1 MIFVIL
7 NILFAV
13 FLIWFTMMID
23 VKSDEDRIRPL
34 INITLFTSVVAL
46 FNAASIMISFFN
58 NTRISSVMGTLMLL
72 MGALLSVN
80 FTLYCLMYPK
90 FKSNFLTLLF
100 QIIFIGGAVYI
111 LFFQF
116 DSLVVT
122 QEQGMII
129 TGKPMDLPITI
140 EGVPQLTWMDLYY
153 VVYIGFLPFI
163 GALSLLI
170 KIATGANVVYKQQTL
185 FNFFSVLI
193 VWGSFGLLYWASKS
207 FPSFAMYDTL
217 FTAGLVLMVLMLYKS
232 VTLSEAFDVK
242 TALVSLAKFF
252 YTFLFEAILAGLLF
266 AFLLPLKED
275 QSSRFVLLYIA
286 GVLIILFVGYNL
298 AKFINGRNKNYDS
311 KYSRRLEEKLANI
324 DYEDSSDVVTQNVVN
339 ILQETL
345 DTSSVEIFIE
355 LKERFLSVAY
365 SSSGLEIELP
375 LDTNAFDLLLNANRS
390 VVFKSHIESDHIYQG
405 VQNELNGLFEKTK
418 SEALILLRE
427 GRHIFG
433 VLFLGAKR
441 NGGAYSDYDFETFQN
456 LYSYFFV
463 IGYYMKN
470 IANESVV
477 GTVIRELQMSG
488 QIIQSIQENIDII
501 NNPKVDV
508 GYISVSAHNLGGEFV
523 DFIRLTDERYI
534 MVIGDVSGKGIN
546 ASMSM
551 VILKSLIRTFLSET
565 KDFKEL
571 VQKVNYFIR
580 MNLPKGTFLA
590 GLFALVDFRENTMYY
605 INCGV
610 PALFMYNQAYN
621 NVIEIQGDG
630 RILGFVKDVS
640 KAVKVKKVKL
650 NPGDIIVACTDGLID
665 SESLR
670 GEPFGKDRVQKS
682 IHENMAYPADKMAKF
697 LHSELLEFTS
707 KELEDDLSVIAV
719 KYLKNIKA

>member
-1 MIFVIL
+1 MIFVLL

-13 FLIWFTMMID
+13 FLIWFTMKVD
-23 VKSDEDRIRPL
+23 VKTDDGRIKPL

-46 FNAASIMISFFN
+46 FNAICIMISLFN
-58 NTRISSVMGTLMLL
+58 NAKIASVFGTLMLL
-72 MGALLSVN
+72 MGVMLSVN

-90 FKSNFLTLLF
+90 FKSNFLTVFF
-100 QIIFIGGAVYI
+100 QVVFIGVGVYI

-116 DSLVVT
+116 GSISVTRNAGLVI
-122 QEQGMII
+122 Q
-129 TGKPMDLPITI
+129 GKPLNLPISI
-140 EGVPQLTWMDLYY
+140 VGMPPITWMDAYY
-153 VVYIGFLPFI
+153 AVFIVLLPFI
-163 GALSLLI
+163 GALTLLI
-170 KIATGANVVYKQQTL
+170 KMATGANVVYKQQT
-185 FNFFSVLI
+185 FFTLLSVLI
-193 VWGSFGLLYWASKS
+193 IWCSFAVLYWVSKS
-207 FPSFAMYDTL
+207 FESFVMYDTL

-232 VTLSEAFDVK
+232 VTLGESFDVK
-242 TALVSLAKFF
+242 SVLISLGRFF

-266 AFLLPLKED
+266 AVLLPLKTE
-275 QSSRFVLLYIA
+275 RPANFVFLYLLGIW
-286 GVLIILFVGYNL
+286 VILLVGYNF
-298 AKFINGRNKNYDS
+298 AKFIRSRNKNHDS
-311 KYSRRLEEKLANI
+311 KYSRRLEEKLASI
-324 DYEDSSDVVTQNVVN
+324 DFEESSDVVTENVVN

-345 DTSSVEIFIE
+345 DTSSLEIMIE
-355 LKERFLSVAY
+355 LKERYLSTVY
-365 SSSGLEIELP
+365 SSTGMNLEFP

-390 VVFKSHIESDHIYQG
+390 VVFKSHVESDHVYQG
-405 VQNELNGLFEKTK
+405 VHDELISMFEKTK
-418 SEALILLRE
+418 CEAMILLRE

-488 QIIQSIQENIDII
+488 QIIQSIQENIDVIH
-501 NNPKVDV
+501 NPKVDV

-523 DFIRLTDERYI
+523 DFIRLTEDRYI

-590 GLFALVDFRENTMYY
+590 GLFALIDFHENTMYY

-630 RILGFVKDVS
+630 RVLGFVKDVS
-640 KAVKVKKVKL
+640 KVVKVKKVKL

-697 LHSELLEFTS
+697 LHAELLEFTS

-719 KYLKNIKA
+719 KYLKNPKV

>member
-1 MIFVIL
+1 
-7 NILFAV
+7 
-13 FLIWFTMMID
+13 
-23 VKSDEDRIRPL
+23 
-34 INITLFTSVVAL
+34 
-46 FNAASIMISFFN
+46 
-58 NTRISSVMGTLMLL
+58 
-72 MGALLSVN
+72 
-80 FTLYCLMYPK
+80 
-90 FKSNFLTLLF
+90 
-100 QIIFIGGAVYI
+100 
-111 LFFQF
+111 
-116 DSLVVT
+116 
-122 QEQGMII
+122 
-129 TGKPMDLPITI
+129 
-140 EGVPQLTWMDLYY
+140 
-153 VVYIGFLPFI
+153 
-163 GALSLLI
+163 
-170 KIATGANVVYKQQTL
+170 
-185 FNFFSVLI
+185 
-193 VWGSFGLLYWASKS
+193 
-207 FPSFAMYDTL
+207 
-217 FTAGLVLMVLMLYKS
+217 MVLMLYKS

-242 TALVSLAKFF
+242 SSLISLAKFF

-266 AFLLPLKED
+266 ALLLPLREN
-275 QSSRFVLLYIA
+275 QSSKFVLFYLA
-286 GVLIILFVGYNL
+286 GVLVILFVGYNL
-298 AKFINGRNKNYDS
+298 AKFINSRSKNHDS

-345 DTSSVEIFIE
+345 DTSSVEILIE

-365 SSSGLEIELP
+365 SSTGLEIELP

-390 VVFKSHIESDHIYQG
+390 VVFKSHVESDHIYQG
-405 VQNELNGLFEKTK
+405 VQSELMGLFEKTK
-418 SEALILLRE
+418 TEALILLRE

-433 VLFLGAKR
+433 VLFLGPKR
-441 NGGAYSDYDFETFQN
+441 NGGAYSDYDFEAFQN

-523 DFIRLTDERYI
+523 DFIRLTEDRYI

-551 VILKSLIRTFLSET
+551 VILKSLIRTFLGET

-630 RILGFVKDVS
+630 RVLGFVKDVS
-640 KAVKVKKVKL
+640 KIVKVKKVKL

-719 KYLKNIKA
+719 KYLKNPKV

>member
-1 MIFVIL
+1 MIFVLL

-13 FLIWFTMMID
+13 FLIWFTMKVD
-23 VKSDEDRIRPL
+23 VKTDDGRIRPL

-46 FNAASIMISFFN
+46 FNGMCVMIGLFN
-58 NTRISSVMGTLMLL
+58 NEKITSLMGNIMLL
-72 MGALLSVN
+72 MGVMLSVN
-80 FTLYCLMYPK
+80 FFLYCVMYPK
-90 FKSNFLTLLF
+90 FKSNFFTIFLQVVFVGLGLF
-100 QIIFIGGAVYI
+100 IV
-111 LFFQF
+111 FFQV
-116 DSLVVT
+116 DSVT
-122 QEQGMII
+122 VTKATGMII
-129 TGKPMDLPITI
+129 KGNPLNISLPIA
-140 EGVPQLTWMDLYY
+140 GLPAFTWIDVYY
-153 VVYIGFLPFI
+153 AVFIGFLPFI
-163 GALSLLI
+163 AAFSLFIKMLI
-170 KIATGANVVYKQQTL
+170 GANVVYKQQT
-185 FNFFSVLI
+185 FFTLLSVFILWI
-193 VWGSFGLLYWASKS
+193 SFGFFYWVSSS
-207 FPSFAMYDTL
+207 FDAFSMYNTL
-217 FTAGLVLMVLMLYKS
+217 FTSGLVLMVLMLYRS
-232 VTLSEAFDVK
+232 VTLAESFDVK
-242 TALVSLAKFF
+242 TVLISAGRFL
-252 YTFLFEAILAGLLF
+252 YTFLIEAVLAGFLF
-266 AFLLPLKED
+266 AVLLPLRED
-275 QSSRFVLLYIA
+275 RPFYFGLVYLLGVFVILIA
-286 GVLIILFVGYNL
+286 GYNL
-298 AKFINGRNKNYDS
+298 AKFIKGRNKNYDS
-311 KYSRRLEEKLANI
+311 KYSRRLEERLASI
-324 DYEDSSDVVTQNVVN
+324 DFEESSDVVTENVVN

-345 DTSSVEIFIE
+345 DTSSLEIMIE
-355 LKERFLSVAY
+355 LKEKYLSTVY
-365 SSSGLEIELP
+365 SSTGMNIEVP
-375 LDTNAFDLLLNANRS
+375 LNTSAFDLLLNANRS
-390 VVFKSHIESDHIYQG
+390 VVFKSQVDSDHVYQG
-405 VQNELNGLFEKTK
+405 VHDELIALFEKTK
-418 SEALILLRE
+418 TEAMILLRE

-463 IGYYMKN
+463 VGYYMKN

-488 QIIQSIQENIDII
+488 QIIQSIQENIDVI

-523 DFIRLTDERYI
+523 DFIRLTEERYI

-590 GLFALVDFRENTMYY
+590 GLFALIDFHENTMYY

-630 RILGFVKDVS
+630 RVLGFVKDVS

-697 LHSELLEFTS
+697 MHTELLEFTS

-719 KYLKNIKA
+719 KYLKNPKV

>member
-1 MIFVIL
+1 M
-7 NILFAV
+7 
-13 FLIWFTMMID
+13 
-23 VKSDEDRIRPL
+23 K
-34 INITLFTSVVAL
+34 
-46 FNAASIMISFFN
+46 
-58 NTRISSVMGTLMLL
+58 
-72 MGALLSVN
+72 
-80 FTLYCLMYPK
+80 
-90 FKSNFLTLLF
+90 
-100 QIIFIGGAVYI
+100 
-111 LFFQF
+111 
-116 DSLVVT
+116 
-122 QEQGMII
+122 
-129 TGKPMDLPITI
+129 
-140 EGVPQLTWMDLYY
+140 
-153 VVYIGFLPFI
+153 
-163 GALSLLI
+163 
-170 KIATGANVVYKQQTL
+170 
-185 FNFFSVLI
+185 
-193 VWGSFGLLYWASKS
+193 
-207 FPSFAMYDTL
+207 
-217 FTAGLVLMVLMLYKS
+217 
-232 VTLSEAFDVK
+232 
-242 TALVSLAKFF
+242 
-252 YTFLFEAILAGLLF
+252 
-266 AFLLPLKED
+266 
-275 QSSRFVLLYIA
+275 
-286 GVLIILFVGYNL
+286 
-298 AKFINGRNKNYDS
+298 
-311 KYSRRLEEKLANI
+311 
-324 DYEDSSDVVTQNVVN
+324 
-339 ILQETL
+339 ETL
-345 DTSSVEIFIE
+345 DSSSVEILIE
-355 LKERFLSVAY
+355 LKERYLSTAY
-365 SSSGLEIELP
+365 SSTGMSIEVP
-375 LDTNAFDLLLNANRS
+375 LDTNAFDLLLNAKRS
-390 VVFKSHIESDHIYQG
+390 VVFKSQVESDHVYQG
-405 VQNELNGLFEKTK
+405 VHDELMSLFEKTK

-433 VLFLGAKR
+433 ALFLGAKH
-441 NGGAYSDYDFETFQN
+441 NGGSYSDYDFETFQN

-463 IGYYMKN
+463 VGYYMKN

-488 QIIQSIQENIDII
+488 QIIQSIQENIDVIH
-501 NNPKVDV
+501 NPKVDV

-523 DFIRLTDERYI
+523 DFIRLTEDRYI

-630 RILGFVKDVS
+630 RVLGFVKDVS
-640 KAVKVKKVKL
+640 KILKVKKVKL

-697 LHSELLEFTS
+697 LHAELLEFTS

-719 KYLKNIKA
+719 KYLKNPKV

>member
-1 MIFVIL
+1 
-7 NILFAV
+7 
-13 FLIWFTMMID
+13 MMID

-46 FNAASIMISFFN
+46 FNAATIMVSFFN
-58 NTRISSVMGTLMLL
+58 NTKVSSVMGTLMLF

-80 FTLYCLMYPK
+80 FVLYCLMYPK
-90 FKSNFLTLLF
+90 FKSNFLTVLF
-100 QIIFIGGAVYI
+100 QIIFIGGAVYV
-111 LFFQF
+111 LFFNF
-116 DSLVVT
+116 GSLTVT
-122 QEQGMII
+122 QEQGLVI
-129 TGKPMDLPITI
+129 TGKVLDLPITI
-140 EGVPQLTWMDLYY
+140 EGVDQITWMDLYY
-153 VVYIGFLPFI
+153 VVYIGLLPLI
-163 GALSLLI
+163 GALSLLV
-170 KIATGANVVYKQQTL
+170 KMATGANVVYKQQTL
-185 FNFFSVLI
+185 FTLFSVLI
-193 VWGSFGLLYWASKS
+193 VWGSFALLYWASKT
-207 FPSFAMYDTL
+207 FPAFVMYDTL

-242 TALVSLAKFF
+242 SSLISLAKFF
-252 YTFLFEAILAGLLF
+252 YTFLFEAVLAGLLF
-266 AFLLPLKED
+266 ALLLPLREN
-275 QSSRFVLLYIA
+275 QSSKFVLFYLA
-286 GVLIILFVGYNL
+286 GVLVILFVGYNL
-298 AKFINGRNKNYDS
+298 AKFINSRSKNHDS

-345 DTSSVEIFIE
+345 DTSSVEILIE

-365 SSSGLEIELP
+365 SSTGLEIELP

-390 VVFKSHIESDHIYQG
+390 VVFKSHVESDHIYQG
-405 VQNELNGLFEKTK
+405 VQSELMGLFEKTK
-418 SEALILLRE
+418 TEALILLRE

-433 VLFLGAKR
+433 VLFLGPKR
-441 NGGAYSDYDFETFQN
+441 NGGAYSDYDFEVFQN

-488 QIIQSIQENIDII
+488 QIIQSIQENIDVI

-523 DFIRLTDERYI
+523 DFIRLTEDRYI

-551 VILKSLIRTFLSET
+551 VILKSLIRTFLGET

-630 RILGFVKDVS
+630 RVLGFVKDVS
-640 KAVKVKKVKL
+640 KIVKVKKVKL

-719 KYLKNIKA
+719 KYLKNPKV

>member
-1 MIFVIL
+1 MIFVLL
-7 NILFAV
+7 NIIFAV
-13 FLIWFTMMID
+13 FLIWFTMKVD
-23 VKSDEDRIRPL
+23 VKTDDGRIKPL

-46 FNAASIMISFFN
+46 FNAITIMISLFN
-58 NTRISSVMGTLMLL
+58 NTKIASVFGTLMLL
-72 MGALLSVN
+72 MGVMLSVN

-90 FKSNFLTLLF
+90 FKSNFLIVFF
-100 QIIFIGGAVYI
+100 QVVFIGVGVYI

-116 DSLVVT
+116 GSISVTRNAGLVI
-122 QEQGMII
+122 Q
-129 TGKPMDLPITI
+129 GKPLNLPISIVGMPT
-140 EGVPQLTWMDLYY
+140 LTWMDLYY
-153 VVYIGFLPFI
+153 AVFIVLLPLI
-163 GALSLLI
+163 GALTLLV
-170 KIATGANVVYKQQTL
+170 KMATGANVVYKQQT
-185 FNFFSVLI
+185 FFTLLSVLI
-193 VWGSFGLLYWASKS
+193 IWGSFAVLYWVSKS
-207 FPSFAMYDTL
+207 FESFVMYDTL

-232 VTLSEAFDVK
+232 VTLGESFDVK
-242 TALVSLAKFF
+242 SVLVSLGRFF

-266 AFLLPLKED
+266 AVLLPLKTE
-275 QSSRFVLLYIA
+275 RPANFVFLYLL
-286 GVLIILFVGYNL
+286 GVWVILLVGYNF
-298 AKFINGRNKNYDS
+298 AKFIKGRNKNYDS

-324 DYEDSSDVVTQNVVN
+324 DFEESSDVVTENVVN

-345 DTSSVEIFIE
+345 DTSSLEIMIE
-355 LKERFLSVAY
+355 LKERYLSTVY
-365 SSSGLEIELP
+365 SSTGMNFEFP

-390 VVFKSHIESDHIYQG
+390 VVFKSHVETDHVYQG
-405 VQNELNGLFEKTK
+405 VHDELISMFEKTK
-418 SEALILLRE
+418 SEAMILLRE

-488 QIIQSIQENIDII
+488 QIIQSIQENIDVIH
-501 NNPKVDV
+501 NPKVDV

-523 DFIRLTDERYI
+523 DFIRLTEDRYI

-630 RILGFVKDVS
+630 RVLGFVKDVS
-640 KAVKVKKVKL
+640 KVVKVKKVKL

-697 LHSELLEFTS
+697 LHAELLEFTS

-719 KYLKNIKA
+719 KYLKNPKV

>member
-46 FNAASIMISFFN
+46 FNAATIMVSFFN
-58 NTRISSVMGTLMLL
+58 NTKVSSVMGTLMLL

-80 FTLYCLMYPK
+80 FVLYCLMYPK
-90 FKSNFLTLLF
+90 FKSNFLTVLF
-100 QIIFIGGAVYI
+100 QIIFIGGAVYV
-111 LFFQF
+111 LFFNF
-116 DSLVVT
+116 GSLTVT
-122 QEQGMII
+122 QEQGLVI
-129 TGKPMDLPITI
+129 TGKVLDLPITI
-140 EGVPQLTWMDLYY
+140 EGVDQITWMDLYY
-153 VVYIGFLPFI
+153 VVYIGLLPLM
-163 GALSLLI
+163 GALSLLV
-170 KIATGANVVYKQQTL
+170 KMATGANVVYKQQTFFTL
-185 FNFFSVLI
+185 FSVLI
-193 VWGSFGLLYWASKS
+193 VWGSFALLYWASKT
-207 FPSFAMYDTL
+207 FPAFVMYDTL

-242 TALVSLAKFF
+242 SSLISLAKFF
-252 YTFLFEAILAGLLF
+252 YTFLFEAVLAGLLF
-266 AFLLPLKED
+266 ALLLPLREN
-275 QSSRFVLLYIA
+275 QSSKFVLFYLA
-286 GVLIILFVGYNL
+286 GVLVILFVGYNL
-298 AKFINGRNKNYDS
+298 AKFINSRSKNHDS

-345 DTSSVEIFIE
+345 DTSSVEILIE

-365 SSSGLEIELP
+365 SSTGLEIELP

-390 VVFKSHIESDHIYQG
+390 VVFKSHVESDHIYQG
-405 VQNELNGLFEKTK
+405 VQSELMGLFEKTK
-418 SEALILLRE
+418 TEALILLRE

-433 VLFLGAKR
+433 VLFLGPKR
-441 NGGAYSDYDFETFQN
+441 NGGAYSDYDFEVFQN

-488 QIIQSIQENIDII
+488 QIIQSIQENIDVI

-523 DFIRLTDERYI
+523 DFIRLTEDRYI

-551 VILKSLIRTFLSET
+551 VILKSLIRTFLGET

-640 KAVKVKKVKL
+640 KIVKVKKVKL

-719 KYLKNIKA
+719 KYLKNPKV

>member
-13 FLIWFTMMID
+13 ILIWFTMMID
-23 VKSDEDRIRPL
+23 VKTDEEKIRPL
-34 INITLFTSVVAL
+34 INITLFVSVVAL
-46 FNAASIMISFFN
+46 FNAASVMISFFN
-58 NTRISSVMGTLMLL
+58 NTKISSVIGTLMLL
-72 MGALLSVN
+72 MGAMLSVN
-80 FTLYCLMYPK
+80 YALYCLMYPK
-90 FKSNFLTLLF
+90 FKSNFLTIAF
-100 QIIFIGGAVYI
+100 QVIFIGCAVYI

-122 QEQGMII
+122 SENGIVI
-129 TGKPMDLPITI
+129 TGKPMNLPITI
-140 EGVPQLTWMDLYY
+140 EGVSQITWMDLYY
-153 VVYIGFLPFI
+153 VIYIALLPLI
-163 GALSLLI
+163 GVLSLLV
-170 KIATGANVVYKQQTL
+170 KMATGTQIVYRQQTL
-185 FNFFSVLI
+185 FTILSAVI
-193 VWGSFGLLYWASKS
+193 VWGIFGLLFWVSKS
-207 FPSFAMYDTL
+207 YPAFAMYDTL
-217 FTAGLVLMVLMLYKS
+217 FTVGLVLMVLMLYKS
-232 VTLSEAFDVK
+232 VTLSESFDVK
-242 TALVSLAKFF
+242 SVLISLGKFF
-252 YTFLFEAILAGLLF
+252 YTFLFEAILAGVLF
-266 AFLLPLKED
+266 ALLLPLRQE
-275 QSSRFVLLYIA
+275 QPVQFVLFYLL
-286 GVLIILFVGYNL
+286 GVFVILLIGYNL
-298 AKFINGRNKNYDS
+298 AKFLRGRNKNYDS
-311 KYSRRLEEKLANI
+311 KYSRRLEEKLASI
-324 DYEDSSDVVTQNVVN
+324 DYEDSSDVVTQNVVD

-345 DTSSVEIFIE
+345 DVSSVEILIE

-365 SSSGLEIELP
+365 SSTGLEVELP
-375 LDTNAFDLLLNANRS
+375 LDTNTFDLLLNANRS

-405 VQNELNGLFEKTK
+405 VQNELTGLFEKTK

-441 NGGAYSDYDFETFQN
+441 NGGAYSDYDFDTFQN

-590 GLFALVDFRENTMYY
+590 GLFALVDFKENTMYY

-640 KAVKVKKVKL
+640 KIVKVKKVKL

-719 KYLKNIKA
+719 KYLKNVKA

>member
-1 MIFVIL
+1 MIFVVL
-7 NILFAV
+7 NILFGV
-13 FLIWFTMMID
+13 FLIWFTMKVD
-23 VKSDEDRIRPL
+23 VKTDDDRLRPL
-34 INITLFTSVVAL
+34 INITLFTSFVCLLDAFSVMIGL
-46 FNAASIMISFFN
+46 FNNEKI
-58 NTRISSVMGTLMLL
+58 TSVMGILMLL
-72 MGALLSVN
+72 TSALLSVN
-80 FTLYCLMYPK
+80 FFLYCIMYPK
-90 FKSNFLTLLF
+90 FKTNFFTLLL
-100 QIIFIGGAVYI
+100 QVIFIGVGVYI

-116 DSLVVT
+116 DSIAVT
-122 QEQGMII
+122 SDAGFVIN
-129 TGKPMDLPITI
+129 GKPLNIALPI
-140 EGVPQLTWMDLYY
+140 EFLSELTWMDVYY
-153 VVYIGFLPFI
+153 FVFVGLLPFI
-163 GALSLLI
+163 SVLSLVI
-170 KIATGANVVYKQQTL
+170 KMLSGANIVYKQQTL
-185 FNFFSVLI
+185 FTLFSALI
-193 VWGSFGLLYWASKS
+193 VWGSLAFFYWVSNT
-207 FPSFAMYDTL
+207 FPAFCMYDTL

-232 VTLSEAFDVK
+232 VTLAEAFDVK
-242 TALVSLAKFF
+242 GVLVAFGRF
-252 YTFLFEAILAGLLF
+252 IYTFLIEAALAGLLF
-266 AFLLPLKED
+266 AFLLPFKEEKPAF
-275 QSSRFVLLYIA
+275 FVLVYLL
-286 GVLIILFVGYNL
+286 GVFVILLVGYNL
-298 AKFINGRNKNYDS
+298 AKFIKGRNKNYDS
-311 KYSRRLEEKLANI
+311 KYSRRLEEKLASI
-324 DYEDSSDVVTQNVVN
+324 DYEDSSDVVTENVVN

-345 DTSSVEIFIE
+345 DTSSVEILIE
-355 LKERFLSVAY
+355 LKERFLSTAY
-365 SSSGLEIELP
+365 SSTGMNIEVP

-390 VVFKSHIESDHIYQG
+390 VVFKSQVDSDHVYQG
-405 VQNELNGLFEKTK
+405 VHDELMGLFEKTK

-433 VLFLGAKR
+433 ALFLGAKR
-441 NGGAYSDYDFETFQN
+441 NGGAFSDYDFDTFQN

-488 QIIQSIQENIDII
+488 QIIQSIQENIDVIH
-501 NNPKVDV
+501 NPKVDV

-523 DFIRLTDERYI
+523 DFIRLTEDRYI

-630 RILGFVKDVS
+630 RVLGFVKDVS
-640 KAVKVKKVKL
+640 KILKVKKVKL

-697 LHSELLEFTS
+697 LHAELLEFTS

-719 KYLKNIKA
+719 KYLKNPKA

>member
-46 FNAASIMISFFN
+46 FNAATIMVSFFN
-58 NTRISSVMGTLMLL
+58 NTKVSSVMGTLMLF

-80 FTLYCLMYPK
+80 FVLYCLMYPK
-90 FKSNFLTLLF
+90 FKSNFLTVLF
-100 QIIFIGGAVYI
+100 QIIFIGGAVYV
-111 LFFQF
+111 LFFNF
-116 DSLVVT
+116 GSLTVT
-122 QEQGMII
+122 QEQGLVI
-129 TGKPMDLPITI
+129 TGKVLDLPITI
-140 EGVPQLTWMDLYY
+140 EGVDQITWMDLYY
-153 VVYIGFLPFI
+153 VVYIGLLPLI
-163 GALSLLI
+163 GALSLLV
-170 KIATGANVVYKQQTL
+170 KMATGANVVYKQQTL
-185 FNFFSVLI
+185 FTLFSVLI
-193 VWGSFGLLYWASKS
+193 VWGSFALLYWASKT
-207 FPSFAMYDTL
+207 FPAFVMYDTL

-242 TALVSLAKFF
+242 SSLISLAKFF
-252 YTFLFEAILAGLLF
+252 YTFLFEAVLAGLLF
-266 AFLLPLKED
+266 ALLLPLREN
-275 QSSRFVLLYIA
+275 QSSKFVLFYLA
-286 GVLIILFVGYNL
+286 GVLVILFVGYNL
-298 AKFINGRNKNYDS
+298 AKFINSRSKNHDS

-345 DTSSVEIFIE
+345 DTSSVEILIE

-365 SSSGLEIELP
+365 SSTGLEIELP

-390 VVFKSHIESDHIYQG
+390 VVFKSHVESDHIYQG
-405 VQNELNGLFEKTK
+405 VQSELMGLFEKTK
-418 SEALILLRE
+418 TEALILLRE

-433 VLFLGAKR
+433 VLFLGPKR
-441 NGGAYSDYDFETFQN
+441 NGGAYSDYDFEVFQN

-488 QIIQSIQENIDII
+488 QIIQSIQENIDVI

-523 DFIRLTDERYI
+523 DFIRLTEDRYI

-551 VILKSLIRTFLSET
+551 VILKSLIRTFLGET

-630 RILGFVKDVS
+630 RVLGFVKDVS
-640 KAVKVKKVKL
+640 KIVKVKKVKL

-719 KYLKNIKA
+719 KYLKNPKV

>member
-1 MIFVIL
+1 M
-7 NILFAV
+7 LFAV
-13 FLIWFTMMID
+13 
-23 VKSDEDRIRPL
+23 
-34 INITLFTSVVAL
+34 
-46 FNAASIMISFFN
+46 
-58 NTRISSVMGTLMLL
+58 
-72 MGALLSVN
+72 
-80 FTLYCLMYPK
+80 
-90 FKSNFLTLLF
+90 
-100 QIIFIGGAVYI
+100 
-111 LFFQF
+111 
-116 DSLVVT
+116 
-122 QEQGMII
+122 
-129 TGKPMDLPITI
+129 
-140 EGVPQLTWMDLYY
+140 
-153 VVYIGFLPFI
+153 
-163 GALSLLI
+163 
-170 KIATGANVVYKQQTL
+170 
-185 FNFFSVLI
+185 
-193 VWGSFGLLYWASKS
+193 
-207 FPSFAMYDTL
+207 
-217 FTAGLVLMVLMLYKS
+217 
-232 VTLSEAFDVK
+232 
-242 TALVSLAKFF
+242 
-252 YTFLFEAILAGLLF
+252 
-266 AFLLPLKED
+266 LLPLKSE
-275 QSSRFVLLYIA
+275 RPGNFVFLYLVGVWVILL
-286 GVLIILFVGYNL
+286 VGYNF
-298 AKFINGRNKNYDS
+298 AKFIKGRNKNYDS

-324 DYEDSSDVVTQNVVN
+324 NFEESSDVVTENVVK

-345 DTSSVEIFIE
+345 DTSSLEIMIE
-355 LKERFLSVAY
+355 LKERYLSTVY
-365 SSSGLEIELP
+365 SSTGMNIEVP

-390 VVFKSHIESDHIYQG
+390 VVFKSHVESDHVYQG
-405 VQNELNGLFEKTK
+405 VYNELMALFEKTK
-418 SEALILLRE
+418 SEAMILLRE

-433 VLFLGAKR
+433 VLFLGAKH
-441 NGGAYSDYDFETFQN
+441 NGGAYSEYDFETFQN

-488 QIIQSIQENIDII
+488 QIIQSIQENIDVIH
-501 NNPKVDV
+501 NPKVDV

-523 DFIRLTDERYI
+523 DFIRLTEDRYI

-630 RILGFVKDVS
+630 RVLGFVKDVS
-640 KAVKVKKVKL
+640 KVVKVKKVKL

-697 LHSELLEFTS
+697 LHAELLEFTS

-719 KYLKNIKA
+719 KYLKNPKV

>member
-1 MIFVIL
+1 
-7 NILFAV
+7 
-13 FLIWFTMMID
+13 MMID

-46 FNAASIMISFFN
+46 FNAATIMVSFFN
-58 NTRISSVMGTLMLL
+58 NTKVSSVMGTLMLF

-80 FTLYCLMYPK
+80 FVLYCLMYPK
-90 FKSNFLTLLF
+90 FKSNFLTVLF

-111 LFFQF
+111 LFFNF
-116 DSLVVT
+116 GSLTVT
-122 QEQGMII
+122 QEQGLVI
-129 TGKPMDLPITI
+129 TGKVLDLPITI
-140 EGVPQLTWMDLYY
+140 EGVDQITWMDLYY
-153 VVYIGFLPFI
+153 VVYIGLLPLM
-163 GALSLLI
+163 GALSLLV
-170 KIATGANVVYKQQTL
+170 KMATGANVVYKQQTL
-185 FNFFSVLI
+185 FTLFSVLI
-193 VWGSFGLLYWASKS
+193 VWGSFALLYWASKT
-207 FPSFAMYDTL
+207 FPAFVMYDTL

-242 TALVSLAKFF
+242 SSLISLAKFF
-252 YTFLFEAILAGLLF
+252 YTFLFEAVLAGLLF
-266 AFLLPLKED
+266 ALLLPLREN
-275 QSSRFVLLYIA
+275 QSSMFVLFYLA
-286 GVLIILFVGYNL
+286 GVLVILFVGYNL
-298 AKFINGRNKNYDS
+298 AKFINSRSKNHDS

-345 DTSSVEIFIE
+345 DTSSVEILIE

-365 SSSGLEIELP
+365 SSTGLEIELP

-390 VVFKSHIESDHIYQG
+390 VVFKSHVESDHIYQG
-405 VQNELNGLFEKTK
+405 VQSELMGLFEKTK
-418 SEALILLRE
+418 TEALILLRE

-433 VLFLGAKR
+433 VLFLGPKR
-441 NGGAYSDYDFETFQN
+441 NGGAYSDYDFEVFQN

-488 QIIQSIQENIDII
+488 QIIQSIQENIDVI
-501 NNPKVDV
+501 NNSKVDV

-523 DFIRLTDERYI
+523 DFIRLTEDRYI

-551 VILKSLIRTFLSET
+551 VILKSLIRTFLGET

-640 KAVKVKKVKL
+640 KIVKVKKVKL

-719 KYLKNIKA
+719 KYLKNPKV

>member
-46 FNAASIMISFFN
+46 FNAAAIMVSFFN
-58 NTRISSVMGTLMLL
+58 NTKVSSVMGTLMLF

-80 FTLYCLMYPK
+80 FVLYCLMYPK
-90 FKSNFLTLLF
+90 FKSNFLTVLF

-111 LFFQF
+111 LFFNF
-116 DSLVVT
+116 GSLTVT
-122 QEQGMII
+122 QEQGLVI
-129 TGKPMDLPITI
+129 TGKVLDLPITI
-140 EGVPQLTWMDLYY
+140 EGVDQITWMDLYY
-153 VVYIGFLPFI
+153 VVYIGILPLM
-163 GALSLLI
+163 GALSLLV
-170 KIATGANVVYKQQTL
+170 KMATGANVVYKQQTL
-185 FNFFSVLI
+185 FTLFSVLI
-193 VWGSFGLLYWASKS
+193 VWGSFALLYWASKT
-207 FPSFAMYDTL
+207 FPAFVMYDTL

-242 TALVSLAKFF
+242 SSLISLAKFF
-252 YTFLFEAILAGLLF
+252 YTFLFEAVLAGLLF
-266 AFLLPLKED
+266 ALLLPLREN
-275 QSSRFVLLYIA
+275 QSSKFVLFYLA
-286 GVLIILFVGYNL
+286 GVLVILFVGYNL
-298 AKFINGRNKNYDS
+298 AKFINSRSKNHDS

-345 DTSSVEIFIE
+345 DTSSVEILIE

-365 SSSGLEIELP
+365 SSTGLEIELP

-390 VVFKSHIESDHIYQG
+390 VVFKSHVESDHIYQG
-405 VQNELNGLFEKTK
+405 VQSELMGLFEKTK
-418 SEALILLRE
+418 TEALILLRE

-433 VLFLGAKR
+433 VLFLGPKR
-441 NGGAYSDYDFETFQN
+441 NGGAYSDYDFEVFQN

-488 QIIQSIQENIDII
+488 QIIQSIQENIDVI

-523 DFIRLTDERYI
+523 DFIRLTEDRYI

-551 VILKSLIRTFLSET
+551 VILKSLIRTFLGET

-640 KAVKVKKVKL
+640 KIVKVKKVKL

-719 KYLKNIKA
+719 KYLKNPKV

>member
-1 MIFVIL
+1 MIFVLL

-13 FLIWFTMMID
+13 FLIWFTMKVD
-23 VKSDEDRIRPL
+23 VKTDDGRIKPL
-34 INITLFTSVVAL
+34 INITLYTSVVAL
-46 FNAASIMISFFN
+46 FNAISITVSFFN
-58 NTRISSVMGTLMLL
+58 NVKIVSVLGTLTLL
-72 MGALLSVN
+72 MGVLLSVN
-80 FTLYCLMYPK
+80 FALYCLMYPK
-90 FKSNFLTLLF
+90 YKTNFLTLLF
-100 QIIFIGGAVYI
+100 QIVFIGLGVYI
-111 LFFQF
+111 LFFKLGSF
-116 DSLVVT
+116 GITRSAGMVI
-122 QEQGMII
+122 QG
-129 TGKPMDLPITI
+129 KALNLPITI
-140 EGVPQLTWMDLYY
+140 VGMPPLTWMDVFYAVFIVL
-153 VVYIGFLPFI
+153 LPFI
-163 GALSLLI
+163 GALTLLVKMI
-170 KIATGANVVYKQQTL
+170 VGANVVYKQQT
-185 FNFFSVLI
+185 FFTLLSVLI
-193 VWGSFGLLYWASKS
+193 VWASFGLLYWVSKTFDS
-207 FPSFAMYDTL
+207 FVMYDTL
-217 FTAGLVLMVLMLYKS
+217 FTAGLVLMILMLYKS
-232 VTLSEAFDVK
+232 VTLGESFDVK
-242 TALVSLAKFF
+242 TTLVSLGRFF

-266 AFLLPLKED
+266 AVLLPLKAE
-275 QSSRFVLLYIA
+275 RPVNFVILYLL
-286 GVLIILFVGYNL
+286 GVWVILLVGYNF
-298 AKFINGRNKNYDS
+298 AKFIKGRNKNYDS

-324 DYEDSSDVVTQNVVN
+324 DFEESSDVVTENVVN

-345 DTSSVEIFIE
+345 DTSSLEIMIE
-355 LKERFLSVAY
+355 LKERYLSTVY
-365 SSSGLEIELP
+365 SSTGMSIEFP

-390 VVFKSHIESDHIYQG
+390 VVFKSHVESDHVYQG
-405 VQNELNGLFEKTK
+405 VYNELMSMFEKTK
-418 SEALILLRE
+418 SEAMILLRE

-433 VLFLGAKR
+433 VLFLGSKR

-488 QIIQSIQENIDII
+488 QIIQSIQENIDVI

-523 DFIRLTDERYI
+523 DFIRLTEDRYI

-551 VILKSLIRTFLSET
+551 VILKSLIRTFLGET

-590 GLFALVDFRENTMYY
+590 GLFALVDFKENTMYY

-630 RILGFVKDVS
+630 RVLGFVKDVS
-640 KAVKVKKVKL
+640 KVVKVKKVKL

-697 LHSELLEFTS
+697 LHAELLEFTS

-719 KYLKNIKA
+719 KYLKNPKV